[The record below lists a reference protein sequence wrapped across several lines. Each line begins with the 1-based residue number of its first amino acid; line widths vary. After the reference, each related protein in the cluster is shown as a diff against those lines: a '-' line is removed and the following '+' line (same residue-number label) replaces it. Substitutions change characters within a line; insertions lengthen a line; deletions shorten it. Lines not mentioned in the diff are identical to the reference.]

1 MDEHALPEEFERYL
15 DRLCD
20 RELRKYEET
29 LEEETL
35 PEDLYEEDLPRW
47 EVDDEPEDYFGSGLC
62 WEELLR
68 LEEVDPD
75 AAIRAE
81 KEAQEEALMR
91 ARAAIKAYNTLGYP
105 APSDYDSTDW
115 DSTDW

>member
-1 MDEHALPEEFERYL
+1 MDKHALPAEFERYL

-20 RELRKYEET
+20 WELRKYEET

-47 EVDDEPEDYFGSGLC
+47 EVDDEPEDYFGSGPC

-68 LEEVDPD
+68 LEELKELDPD

-81 KEAQEEALMR
+81 NEAREEALMR
-91 ARAAIKAYNTLGYP
+91 AKATIKVYRAMGYP
-105 APSDYDSTDW
+105 PPSDYDCTD
-115 DSTDW
+115 DW

>member
-1 MDEHALPEEFERYL
+1 MDEHALPEEEFERYL

-35 PEDLYEEDLPRW
+35 PEDLYEEDLRRR
-47 EVDDEPEDYFGSGLC
+47 EVDDEPADVFGSGPSR
-62 WEELLR
+62 EELR
-68 LEEVDPD
+68 LDELKELDPD

-81 KEAQEEALMR
+81 TEAREEALMR
-91 ARAAIKAYNTLGYP
+91 AKARIKAYSAICYP
-105 APSDYDSTDW
+105 APSDYDCTDW
-115 DSTDW
+115 

>member
-1 MDEHALPEEFERYL
+1 MDEHALPADFERYL
-15 DRLCD
+15 DWLSD
-20 RELRKYEET
+20 RDLRKYEET

-68 LEEVDPD
+68 LEELEELDPD
-75 AAIRAE
+75 AVIRLE
-81 KEAQEEALMR
+81 TEAREEALMR
-91 ARAAIKAYNTLGYP
+91 ARAAIKAYSAMCFP
-105 APSDYDSTDW
+105 ASSDYASADW
-115 DSTDW
+115 